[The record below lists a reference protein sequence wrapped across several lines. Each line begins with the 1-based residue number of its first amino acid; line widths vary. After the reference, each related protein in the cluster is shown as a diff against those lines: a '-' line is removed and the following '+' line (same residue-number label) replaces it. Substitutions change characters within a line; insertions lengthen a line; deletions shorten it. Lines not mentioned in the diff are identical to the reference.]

1 MISLEAGFVFIHRGK
16 SAGNSITELLLPHA
30 PDNAKR
36 LLAHKDQNGIDQFDI
51 AHESLDTRK
60 HASLREYE
68 AAIGREKL
76 GRLYKFSNLRNPFD
90 RLVSVYFH
98 PPRIERR
105 GRDFIEADF
114 IKIINKQRT
123 FRDFVCLEPGDAL
136 DTHLDRIIRFE
147 HLEEDLNGVMDD
159 LGLPRAR
166 LPHRNRSDH
175 DHYRSYYSPATR
187 ALVEE
192 RFAEELA
199 FGSYSF

>member
-51 AHESLDTRK
+51 AHESVDTRK
-60 HASLREYE
+60 HAALHEYE

-76 GRLYKFSNLRNPFD
+76 GPLYKFSNLRNPFD

-123 FRDFVCLEPGDAL
+123 FRDFVCLDPGDAL

-159 LGLPRAR
+159 LGLPRAE
-166 LPHRNRSDH
+166 LPHRNRSEH
-175 DHYRSYYSPATR
+175 NHYRSYYSPATR

>member
-1 MISLEAGFVFIHRGK
+1 MISLEAGFLFIHRGK

-30 PDNAKR
+30 RDNVKR
-36 LLAHKDQNGIDQFDI
+36 LLPHKVQDSIERFDI
-51 AHESLDTRK
+51 ANETIEARK
-60 HASLREYE
+60 HASLREYRD
-68 AAIGREKL
+68 AIGPEKL
-76 GRLYKFSNLRNPFD
+76 GPLYKFSNLRNPFD

-98 PPRIERR
+98 PPRIDRR

-123 FRDFVCLEPGDAL
+123 FRDFVCLDPSDAL

-147 HLEEDLNGVMDD
+147 HLEEDLNGVMSD
-159 LGLPRAR
+159 LGLPRAE
-166 LPHRNRSDH
+166 LPHRNRSEH
-175 DHYRSYYSPATR
+175 DHYRSYYSPASR